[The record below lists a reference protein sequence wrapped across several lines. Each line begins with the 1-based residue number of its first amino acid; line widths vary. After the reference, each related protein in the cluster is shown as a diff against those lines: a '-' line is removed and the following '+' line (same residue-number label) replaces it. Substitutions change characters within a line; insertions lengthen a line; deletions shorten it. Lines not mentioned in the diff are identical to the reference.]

1 MTTSFPKDLTKDE
14 IVNWLGSDIT
24 KEGLLNLLLEIA
36 NGYYEPH
43 ILFNNIREYS
53 NGST

>member
-1 MTTSFPKDLTKDE
+1 MTNPFPKDLTKQE
-14 IVNWLGSDIT
+14 LINWLGSDTT
-24 KEGLLNLLLEIA
+24 KDSLINLVLEIA

-43 ILFNNIREYS
+43 ILFNDIREYS